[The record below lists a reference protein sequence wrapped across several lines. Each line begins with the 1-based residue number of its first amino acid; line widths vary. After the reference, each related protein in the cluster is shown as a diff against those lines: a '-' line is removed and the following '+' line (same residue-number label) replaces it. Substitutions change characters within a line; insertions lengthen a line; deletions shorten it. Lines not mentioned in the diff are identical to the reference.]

1 MNETIR
7 AKIARFILGLDE
19 QLEISGDPIQVAVLS
34 EVIQSSK
41 ELYESLNE
49 NAQIDQIQESLDRK
63 RLAVERWKN
72 LSNEKW
78 ML

>member
-1 MNETIR
+1 MNELTR

-19 QLEISGDPIQVAVLS
+19 KLEIFGNPLHVAILS
-34 EVIQSSK
+34 EAIQSSK
-41 ELYESLNE
+41 NLYTFLNE
-49 NAQIDQIQESLDRK
+49 NASLDQIQDALDRK